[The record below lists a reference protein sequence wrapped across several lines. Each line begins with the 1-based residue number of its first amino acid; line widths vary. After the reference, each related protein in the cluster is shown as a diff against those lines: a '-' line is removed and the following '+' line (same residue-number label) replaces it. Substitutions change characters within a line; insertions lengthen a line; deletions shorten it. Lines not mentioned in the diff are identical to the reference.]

1 MKNLLLSE
9 KYRPKS
15 MEELVI
21 LPRIKKLFENG
32 LNENYIFYGHFGT
45 GKTSLARILIGKY
58 SKDTPML
65 EINSSKYT
73 SIDTLRTV
81 IDDFC
86 TKVYMGL
93 DMNIDIKKDSM
104 KYVFLDE
111 FDRTS
116 AQYQDALK
124 VYIEEYSAKN
134 VRFIFVTNHINKI
147 SKGIT
152 SRVNAIN
159 FDCINAEEEKELK
172 TLFFKRVM
180 ENIAPKEGF
189 DISKEDLKLI
199 IKKNFPD
206 FRQTLIA
213 IDFFIKNGELSNSN
227 NIDIKKRN
235 QLFDIVLCNIQ
246 MNFNEIYHYLM
257 DDFGADKI
265 DDMIFLLGRPFVDFV
280 LENYPNKTEM
290 LFLSCSIVTE
300 HTKLLDTNT
309 DPIILGI
316 TVIDKMRKI
325 FNI

>member
-1 MKNLLLSE
+1 MRNLLLSE

-15 MEELVI
+15 MEDIII

-32 LNENYIFYGHFGT
+32 LNDNYIFYGHFGT

-58 SKDTPML
+58 SKDSPML

-93 DMNIDIKKDSM
+93 DMNVDVKKDSM

-159 FDCINAEEEKELK
+159 FDCINSEEEKVLK

-180 ENIAPKEGF
+180 EQIAPKEGF
-189 DISKEDLKLI
+189 EISKDDLVKI
-199 IKKNFPD
+199 INKNFPD

-213 IDFFIKNGELSNSN
+213 LDFFIKNGEISDNN

-235 QLFDIVLCNIQ
+235 YLFNLAINNIN
-246 MNFNEIYHYLM
+246 MDFNEIYHYLM
-257 DDFGADKI
+257 DDFGADNI
-265 DDMIFLLGRPFVDFV
+265 DQMIFLLGRPFVDYV
-280 LENYPNKTEM
+280 IENYPDKVER
-290 LFLSCSIVTE
+290 LFLSCNIITE